1 MDGTPINE
9 YISQYSRAQ
18 CIKDGQLIDVTNWAK
33 RSGMKFPVAVTRAVW
48 FGIIEPDEDTTAV
61 TPKNAARLGSCL
73 SSLVKA
79 ARATSGDRISF
90 QFEVTIKGEPQTF
103 TLYAT
108 LMPGDDFEPVITVMN
123 LDED

>member
-1 MDGTPINE
+1 MNGTPINE

-18 CIKDGQLIDVTNWAK
+18 CIEDGQLIDVTNWAK
-33 RSGMKFPVAVTRAVW
+33 RAGMKFPVAVTHAVW
-48 FGIIEPDEDTTAV
+48 HGIIEPDEDSTAV
-61 TPKNAARLGSCL
+61 TPSNAGRLGKCL
-73 SSLVKA
+73 AALVKA
-79 ARATSGDRISF
+79 ARATPSDRISF